1 MFYHYKETQYT
12 DFEWNKGTFKNC
24 HRVRIYVTKH
34 WSDDLSL
41 PQTLKSKLSSIKV
54 KFENSINT
62 IILPK
67 NNYIVKI

>member
-1 MFYHYKETQYT
+1 MVLQSMFYHYKETQYT

-24 HRVRIYVTKH
+24 HRVRINVTKH
-34 WSDDLSL
+34 WSHDLSL
-41 PQTLKSKLSSIKV
+41 PLTLKKV